1 MNHSFDVDIATKYG
15 ILEAILLN
23 SINYWL
29 LKNEANEKNYF
40 DGHYWT
46 YNSTRAFSELFPYA
60 SQRQIQTALKK
71 LINEG
76 ILVTGNY
83 NKYAYDHTLWY
94 RFTDKGKSI
103 MRKSKIDCTENV
115 NRLCENVKST
125 MQKCKIDCTENA
137 NRFTQDVKPIPNIN
151 TNINTDKKP
160 DIKKEI
166 YKEKNRFVKPT
177 IEEIKEYVFENSLNV
192 DCEYFYD
199 YYQSNGWT
207 VGKNHM
213 KDWKA
218 TARNWSRRNQKNVVT
233 KKSDI
238 EEWLEI
244 GARLDE
250 QERNK

>member
-103 MRKSKIDCTENV
+103 MRKS
-115 NRLCENVKST
+115 
-125 MQKCKIDCTENA
+125 KIDCTENA